1 SESPCD
7 VMSSPAARRRMRFST
22 STVLLST
29 LAVTALAWT
38 LLASCF
44 VPASISG
51 PLPASAAGA
60 SLSQGRR
67 SPSVLR
73 HARGGG
79 PLTLSEEN
87 VESVLQ
93 DARYN
98 HIPQC
103 FGYVEESTASGIT
116 GKVDLFELE

>member
-22 STVLLST
+22 STVLLPT

-44 VPASISG
+44 VPASIS
-51 PLPASAAGA
+51 GA